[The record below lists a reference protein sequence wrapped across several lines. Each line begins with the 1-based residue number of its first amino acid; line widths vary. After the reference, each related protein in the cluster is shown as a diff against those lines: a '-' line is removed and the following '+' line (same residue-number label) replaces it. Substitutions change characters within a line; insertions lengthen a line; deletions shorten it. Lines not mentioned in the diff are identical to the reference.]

1 METEERG
8 CSYNGEWYRD
18 NHTYTKD
25 GMLLSFAKML
35 PHRNRKR
42 INFWYMGI
50 SYTQQT
56 LESLSKN
63 GKCETPLWK
72 IGHWIQKEGRFD
84 FWRMVF
90 ENRRFIPM
98 KELIPIWYDCYH
110 DTSNPNN
117 QTVETLEGKEVFNSN
132 IDDPAK
138 LAASVITNP
147 LLIDN
152 APVRHRYCQIKKP
165 GWEMLRYIDGRRAQ
179 KLMLSDPMKNAIK
192 TDNIPAFSMLC
203 DISCRHIS
211 FSLLSEIMGNVAI
224 GIFSHLLAEGQIT
237 SDVISFPEL
246 CCHITAQY
254 SDSQSIPL
262 LTTLEKYKPG
272 LIKNVKDV
280 FGRNLL
286 WYAIHNMRTAWFHPN
301 CKLTPFLL
309 EHGCDPLNENH
320 LGMPWKIITDNLPL
334 AKRKS
339 LLRLR
344 YGGTSYHNIFGPIL
358 RTEQPI
364 EKLMEKTA

>member
-8 CSYNGEWYRD
+8 CLYNSEWYSD
-18 NHTYTKD
+18 NCQYTKD
-25 GMLLSFAKML
+25 GMLRKYAQML
-35 PHRNRKR
+35 PQKKRKK

-50 SYTQQT
+50 SYTQQA

-63 GKCETPLWK
+63 EKCQTPLWK
-72 IGHWIQKEGRFD
+72 IGHKIRKEGRFD

-90 ENRRFIPM
+90 ENSQFIPM
-98 KELIPIWYDCYH
+98 EELLPVWYDCYR
-110 DTSNPNN
+110 DTSNPNS
-117 QTVETLEGKEVFNSN
+117 QTVETIEGKDVFNNN
-132 IDDPAK
+132 IDDPSK

-152 APVRHRYCQIKKP
+152 ASVRRRYCQIKKP

-179 KLMLSDPMKNAIK
+179 KLLLPEALKNAIK
-192 TDNIPAFSMLC
+192 ADDAPAFSMLC
-203 DISCRHIS
+203 DISSRHVS
-211 FSLLSEIMGNVAI
+211 FSLLLEIMENVAV
-224 GIFSHLLAEGQIT
+224 GIFSHLLVDGQIK
-237 SDVISFPEL
+237 SDVISLPEL

-254 SDSQSIPL
+254 PDSQSIPL

-272 LIKNVKDV
+272 LLKSVKDF

-309 EHGCDPLNENH
+309 EHGCDPLNKNH
-320 LGMPWKIITDNLPL
+320 LGMPWKVITDNLPL
-334 AKRKS
+334 SKRES

-358 RTEQPI
+358 RAEQPI
-364 EKLMEKTA
+364 EKLMEKVA